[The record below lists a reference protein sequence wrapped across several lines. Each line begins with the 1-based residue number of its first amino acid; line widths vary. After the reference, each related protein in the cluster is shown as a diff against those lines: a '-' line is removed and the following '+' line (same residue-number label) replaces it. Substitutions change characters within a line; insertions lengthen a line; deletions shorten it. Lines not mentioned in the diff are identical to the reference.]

1 MAIQLLLME
10 KQVLR
15 ILRNAYPYA
24 MAEKRAV
31 DRAILKLLGLHGFVY
46 SEDEMDL
53 SQTNT
58 NNNKVGASDTD
69 VLEKFQNEIE
79 LATNAKVLKGYG
91 KMYAKAMT
99 KAKSD
104 APAVYQHT
112 KTKYENKLN
121 RVKWKGVQCITQS
134 QS

>member
-1 MAIQLLLME
+1 
-10 KQVLR
+10 
-15 ILRNAYPYA
+15 

-69 VLEKFQNEIE
+69 VLEKFQKEIE
-79 LATNAKVLKGYG
+79 LQLMQRFSKDMDRCTR
-91 KMYAKAMT
+91 
-99 KAKSD
+99 
-104 APAVYQHT
+104 
-112 KTKYENKLN
+112 KL
-121 RVKWKGVQCITQS
+121 
-134 QS
+134 